1 MVFTDSAETKQPE
14 QSSEAQGQETPSQ
27 ESYLQKLVETKGE
40 NWKDP
45 EVLAKGKLEAD
56 GYIKNL
62 EDQLGQM
69 REDLKKQEYQAQ
81 ILDQLQNKATES
93 TAVKPE
99 VSNNNGSTT
108 EGNTNPTLSEE
119 DLKSLVE
126 QTLNQR
132 EIDSTVSN
140 NLKLVDEELEKSY
153 GTEAQAKIQEKA
165 QELGMSM
172 ERIKEIAAESPNA
185 FFALIGEPKKTFSP
199 PMKISSLIKF
209 ANIVGAKNSINFL
222 KSNFSKALD
231 LLKPKDPN
239 DLIGK
244 VKSHTDNFHIYT
256 FGGLKETNKWL
267 KENSYV

>member
-81 ILDQLQNKATES
+81 ILDQLQNKATEA

-108 EGNTNPTLSEE
+108 EGNTKPTLSEE

-199 PMKISSLIKF
+199 RVQGSVRTEGVNMQASAERDWSYYQKLRRENRNLYYTPKIQQQLMEDKSRLGSKF
-209 ANIVGAKNSINFL
+209 GI
-222 KSNFSKALD
+222 
-231 LLKPKDPN
+231 
-239 DLIGK
+239 
-244 VKSHTDNFHIYT
+244 
-256 FGGLKETNKWL
+256 
-267 KENSYV
+267 

>member
-62 EDQLGQM
+62 EDQLSQL
-69 REDLKKQEYQAQ
+69 REDLKKQEYQAR

-185 FFALIGEPKKTFSP
+185 FFALIGEPTKTFSP
-199 PMKISSLIKF
+199 MLKGSVRTEGVNMQASAERDWSYYQKLRRENRNLYYTPKIQQQLMEDKSRLGSKF
-209 ANIVGAKNSINFL
+209 GI
-222 KSNFSKALD
+222 
-231 LLKPKDPN
+231 
-239 DLIGK
+239 
-244 VKSHTDNFHIYT
+244 
-256 FGGLKETNKWL
+256 
-267 KENSYV
+267 

>member
-199 PMKISSLIKF
+199 MVQGSVRTEGVNMQASTERDWSYYQKLRRENRNLYYTPKIQQQLMEDKSRLGSKF
-209 ANIVGAKNSINFL
+209 GI
-222 KSNFSKALD
+222 
-231 LLKPKDPN
+231 
-239 DLIGK
+239 
-244 VKSHTDNFHIYT
+244 
-256 FGGLKETNKWL
+256 
-267 KENSYV
+267 

>member
-199 PMKISSLIKF
+199 MVQGSVRTEGVNMQASAERDWSYYQKLRRENRNLYYTPKIQRQLMEDKDRLGSKF
-209 ANIVGAKNSINFL
+209 GI
-222 KSNFSKALD
+222 
-231 LLKPKDPN
+231 
-239 DLIGK
+239 
-244 VKSHTDNFHIYT
+244 
-256 FGGLKETNKWL
+256 
-267 KENSYV
+267 

>member
-172 ERIKEIAAESPNA
+172 ERIKESAAESPNA

-199 PMKISSLIKF
+199 MVQGSVRTEGVNMQASAERDWSYYQKLRRENRNLYYTPKIQQQLMEDKSRLGSKF
-209 ANIVGAKNSINFL
+209 GI
-222 KSNFSKALD
+222 
-231 LLKPKDPN
+231 
-239 DLIGK
+239 
-244 VKSHTDNFHIYT
+244 
-256 FGGLKETNKWL
+256 
-267 KENSYV
+267 